1 LKENKHTEENS
12 FLLIFKNG
20 HINHC
25 EMKIMRGLGTEV
37 EDDRKS
43 LEKSICLNDER

>member
-1 LKENKHTEENS
+1 MRRTLFSLSLKMAI
-12 FLLIFKNG
+12 LITVK
-20 HINHC
+20 
-25 EMKIMRGLGTEV
+25 MKIMRGLETEM